1 MWTLGY
7 RYVQHPKNAIGHA
20 HGRYNGK
27 PFEGLFWQTCRLT
40 LSSKQRSGR
49 PKVVE
54 QMRIG
59 SSNIRDLPRPSFID
73 WLAEEADVVIKGA
86 AVRCF
91 KLNWSIDESRLD
103 SWALHV
109 RRHYMRDGEL
119 SSYVGYYGL
128 SIDDYLQT
136 SVIPDIP
143 LIRSGDFAEIIVS
156 DLLQFVEGYEV
167 PRYKQHARKDKNASE
182 HGADVIA
189 YKLNNPDIPCS
200 EDELLTV
207 EVKSRCSSTDLKG
220 GISEAAKD
228 SPRDISRRAIN
239 LEYYSRCSLRDGD
252 MRTAKEI
259 RRFLD
264 AGEHPFV
271 STFGMGIVAGVKDAK
286 RHLAKFDA
294 GSLCI
299 EAGRAVFIVHGTK
312 LMNLVNEV
320 YDRCVQ

>member
-1 MWTLGY
+1 MEYGRLKADEQ
-7 RYVQHPKNAIGHA
+7 VLINA
-20 HGRYNGK
+20 
-27 PFEGLFWQTCRLT
+27 
-40 LSSKQRSGR
+40 
-49 PKVVE
+49 
-54 QMRIG
+54 
-59 SSNIRDLPRPSFID
+59 SNIRDLPRPDFID
-73 WLAEEADVVIKGA
+73 WLAVEKDTIIRGADT
-86 AVRCF
+86 RCF
-91 KLNWSIDESRLD
+91 SLDWSIDESRLD

-109 RRHYMRDGEL
+109 RRHYMRDDEL
-119 SSYVGYYGL
+119 SKHVDFFGL
-128 SIDDYLQT
+128 ALDEYLQA
-136 SVIPDIP
+136 SVIPDVP
-143 LIRSGDFAEIIVS
+143 QIRSGDFTEIVIS

-189 YKLNNPDIPCS
+189 YKLNDPDTPCD

-220 GISEAAKD
+220 GISEAAED

-239 LEYYSRCSLRDGD
+239 LDYYSRCSLRDGD
-252 MRTAKEI
+252 MRTAKEM

-271 STFGMGIVAGVKDAK
+271 STFGMGVVAGIKDAK
-286 RHLAKFDA
+286 KHLAKFDA

-299 EAGRAVFIVHGTK
+299 ESGRTVFIIHGTK
-312 LMNLVNEV
+312 LMDLVNEV